1 MNRRRPPLSKDLHDT
16 SSPTYKLGDFLGDF
30 HLPMGNFRH
39 QSDGSVLYHSI
50 TRGVVL
56 GDTLHELDDV
66 VSEDESFLRT
76 QP

>member
-1 MNRRRPPLSKDLHDT
+1 MNTKKPPLATDLQPAS
-16 SSPTYKLGDFLGDF
+16 SSPSDKLGDF
-30 HLPMGNFRH
+30 HLSVGQFRT
-39 QSDGSVLYHSI
+39 QSDGSVLYNSV

-56 GDTLHELDDV
+56 GDNLRELDDV

>member
-16 SSPTYKLGDFLGDF
+16 SSPTGDF
-30 HLPMGNFRH
+30 HLSVGQFRT
-39 QSDGSVLYHSI
+39 QSDGSVLYNSVV
-50 TRGVVL
+50 RGVVL

-66 VSEDESFLRT
+66 VSEDESFLAS

>member
-1 MNRRRPPLSKDLHDT
+1 MNTKKPPLATDLQPAS
-16 SSPTYKLGDFLGDF
+16 SSPSDKLGDF
-30 HLPMGNFRH
+30 HLSVGQFRT

-56 GDTLHELDDV
+56 GDNRRELDDV